1 MLRRIQ
7 TSRYICWS
15 AHPLSAAGLRD
26 MTHPKEKERVSHV
39 IAQKT
44 KLEELPESI
53 LNQARNALVLL
64 RIPRS
69 LKGFRYLTIATV
81 LVVLVPERLE
91 RITKEIYPEVARR
104 CGTKSSRVERC
115 MRKAI
120 NHFWEAG
127 NREALDQM
135 AGYHLDK
142 RPTNTEFIDL
152 VSIYIA
158 NS

>member
-1 MLRRIQ
+1 M
-7 TSRYICWS
+7 
-15 AHPLSAAGLRD
+15 
-26 MTHPKEKERVSHV
+26 

-44 KLEELPESI
+44 KPEELPESI
-53 LNQARNALVLL
+53 LNQARNTLVLL
-64 RIPRS
+64 
-69 LKGFRYLTIATV
+69 
-81 LVVLVPERLE
+81 

-120 NHFWEAG
+120 NHFWEDG

-152 VSIYIA
+152 VSIYIT

>member
-1 MLRRIQ
+1 
-7 TSRYICWS
+7 
-15 AHPLSAAGLRD
+15 

-120 NHFWEAG
+120 NHFWGAG

-135 AGYHLDK
+135 AGYHLVK

>member
-1 MLRRIQ
+1 M
-7 TSRYICWS
+7 
-15 AHPLSAAGLRD
+15 
-26 MTHPKEKERVSHV
+26 

-44 KLEELPESI
+44 KPEELPESI
-53 LNQARNALVLL
+53 LNQARNTLVLL

-120 NHFWEAG
+120 IHCWDCLLYTSPSP
-127 NREALDQM
+127 RD
-135 AGYHLDK
+135 
-142 RPTNTEFIDL
+142 
-152 VSIYIA
+152 
-158 NS
+158 

>member
-1 MLRRIQ
+1 M
-7 TSRYICWS
+7 
-15 AHPLSAAGLRD
+15 
-26 MTHPKEKERVSHV
+26 

-44 KLEELPESI
+44 KPEELPESI
-53 LNQARNALVLL
+53 LNQARNTLVLL

-120 NHFWEAG
+120 IHCWDEGNH
-127 NREALDQM
+127 EALDQM

>member
-1 MLRRIQ
+1 
-7 TSRYICWS
+7 
-15 AHPLSAAGLRD
+15 

-81 LVVLVPERLE
+81 LVVLVPERL
-91 RITKEIYPEVARR
+91 
-104 CGTKSSRVERC
+104 
-115 MRKAI
+115 
-120 NHFWEAG
+120 
-127 NREALDQM
+127 
-135 AGYHLDK
+135 
-142 RPTNTEFIDL
+142 
-152 VSIYIA
+152 
-158 NS
+158 

>member
-1 MLRRIQ
+1 MPWASQ
-7 TSRYICWS
+7 
-15 AHPLSAAGLRD
+15 D

-91 RITKEIYPEVARR
+91 RITKEIYILRLPA
-104 CGTKSSRVERC
+104 
-115 MRKAI
+115 A
-120 NHFWEAG
+120 A
-127 NREALDQM
+127 ALSPP
-135 AGYHLDK
+135 A
-142 RPTNTEFIDL
+142 
-152 VSIYIA
+152 
-158 NS
+158 

>member
-1 MLRRIQ
+1 
-7 TSRYICWS
+7 
-15 AHPLSAAGLRD
+15 
-26 MTHPKEKERVSHV
+26 MTYPKERERVSHV
-39 IAQKT
+39 IAQKP
-44 KLEELPESI
+44 KLEELPETI
-53 LNQARNALVLL
+53 LNQARDALVLL

-69 LKGFRYLTIATV
+69 LKGFRYLTIAVV

-91 RITKEIYPEVARR
+91 LITKEIYPEVARR

-120 NHFWEAG
+120 GHFWESG

-135 AGYHLDK
+135 SGYHLDK

-158 NS
+158 HS